1 FGRSARPKLPDKISK
16 FAWKPDPRPED
27 QLRRSI
33 YVLAQRNMRYPL
45 FDALDLPDMHNSC
58 ARRSQTTTAPQA
70 LLLLNGDF
78 TLERAQHWCAA
89 LAAGS
94 GDDRTFVVNAY
105 RGAWGRPPGAEEA
118 AAAAGF
124 LRRRRESAAA
134 HGGSR
139 DEAAFDFCHALL
151 NANEFLYVD

>member
-58 ARRSQTTTAPQA
+58 ARRLTTTTAPQA

-78 TLERAQHWCAA
+78 ALESGQRLATALRERFSDDDTAA
-89 LAAGS
+89 V
-94 GDDRTFVVNAY
+94 THAY
-105 RGAWGRPPGAEEA
+105 RLAWGRQPSEQEIQLALR
-118 AAAAGF
+118 F
-124 LRRRRESAAA
+124 LRTQDAGIAA
-134 HGGSR
+134 
-139 DEAAFDFCHALL
+139 FCHALL
-151 NANEFLYVD
+151 NTNEFLFVD